1 MVPGVL
7 ACGWARR
14 REVQLWLSISNFV
27 RNSSMTHSKF
37 GFASLELQRFW
48 VSRKMTAINYVR
60 HLAGG
65 DVVAAHGHRSLA
77 SPRPHRPRLGHTDPS
92 TQAEPQLKPHRLCGG
107 EMGVFG
113 AFFGCRGV
121 VGFNGYCSGASS
133 GVWGFKFLVI
143 AAYRGGTSFICQLPE
158 LWDGSLVAPW
168 CSGCRRARPSAKPAG
183 PCCAVG
189 GGSPASRPRRE
200 LRSARRLVV
209 RPGPA
214 AARGHRSKAQAARG
228 GLGLCT
234 VSRR

>member
-1 MVPGVL
+1 MSPNRIACEFSEEW
-7 ACGWARR
+7 ACGCA
-14 REVQLWLSISNFV
+14 Q
-27 RNSSMTHSKF
+27 
-37 GFASLELQRFW
+37 
-48 VSRKMTAINYVR
+48 VSRIFRVKLLSPLHARARVGLKLLSPLR
-60 HLAGG
+60 AGA
-65 DVVAAHGHRSLA
+65 VI
-77 SPRPHRPRLGHTDPS
+77 
-92 TQAEPQLKPHRLCGG
+92 QLKPPSPLRGRNG
-107 EMGVFG
+107 RFG

-143 AAYRGGTSFICQLPE
+143 AACRGGTGFICQLPE
-158 LWDGSLVAPW
+158 LWDGSLAAPW

-189 GGSPASRPRRE
+189 GGSPPSRPRRE

-209 RPGPA
+209 RPDPA

>member
-1 MVPGVL
+1 MSPNRIACEFSEEW
-7 ACGWARR
+7 ACGCAR
-14 REVQLWLSISNFV
+14 
-27 RNSSMTHSKF
+27 
-37 GFASLELQRFW
+37 
-48 VSRKMTAINYVR
+48 VSRIFRVKLLSPL
-60 HLAGG
+60 LARARVG
-65 DVVAAHGHRSLA
+65 LKLL
-77 SPRPHRPRLGHTDPS
+77 SPLRAG
-92 TQAEPQLKPHRLCGG
+92 AVIQLNRHRLCGG

-143 AAYRGGTSFICQLPE
+143 AACRGGTGFIWQLPE
-158 LWDGSLVAPW
+158 LWDGSLAAPW

>member
-1 MVPGVL
+1 M
-7 ACGWARR
+7 
-14 REVQLWLSISNFV
+14 
-27 RNSSMTHSKF
+27 
-37 GFASLELQRFW
+37 ELQRFW

-65 DVVAAHGHRSLA
+65 GVVAAHGHRSLA
-77 SPRPHRPRLGHTDPS
+77 PPRPHRPRLGHTDPS

-121 VGFNGYCSGASS
+121 VGFNGCCSGRAVVVVSYWPASAAAAVF
-133 GVWGFKFLVI
+133 GGFKFLVI
-143 AAYRGGTSFICQLPE
+143 AACRGGTGFICQLPE
-158 LWDGSLVAPW
+158 LWDGSLAAPW

>member
-1 MVPGVL
+1 MWLRAGVADL
-7 ACGWARR
+7 SRETAVAFARSCPR
-14 REVQLWLSISNFV
+14 RVETLVS
-27 RNSSMTHSKF
+27 
-37 GFASLELQRFW
+37 FAGRSGEP
-48 VSRKMTAINYVR
+48 VETAIAFAVEKWAFLVR
-60 HLAGG
+60 FLVAEVLSVSTVAVQGRA
-65 DVVAAHGHRSLA
+65 VVVVSYWPASAAA
-77 SPRPHRPRLGHTDPS
+77 
-92 TQAEPQLKPHRLCGG
+92 A
-107 EMGVFG
+107 VFG
-113 AFFGCRGV
+113 
-121 VGFNGYCSGASS
+121 
-133 GVWGFKFLVI
+133 GFKFLVI
-143 AAYRGGTSFICQLPE
+143 AACRGGTGFICQLPE

-228 GLGLCT
+228 GLELCT